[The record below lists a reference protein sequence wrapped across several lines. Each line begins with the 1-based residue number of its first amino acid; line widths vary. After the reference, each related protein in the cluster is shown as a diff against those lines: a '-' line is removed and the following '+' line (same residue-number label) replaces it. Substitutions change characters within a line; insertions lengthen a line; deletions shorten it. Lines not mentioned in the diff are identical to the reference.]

1 MNIIIKKYLEIL
13 FPIARSITGK
23 NNRLTLKILKEIVPL
38 KIKSIKC
45 GLKVYDWRIPGEWE
59 IKDAF
64 IKDKDG
70 NKILDYKKNNL
81 SIMNYST
88 RIEKKIYWSELKKK
102 IYKHPTLKKAI
113 PYRTS
118 YYQKDWGFCVTD
130 SQYKKLSKIKDK
142 LNIKIDSKINNNGK
156 LNYGEL
162 IIKGKYKKEILI
174 STYFC
179 HPSMANDNLSG
190 VIVTTFLAAFLK
202 NKKNLKWTYRVI
214 FIPETIG
221 AIAYL
226 NKNEEKLKNIDFGLI
241 ICNCGGPGKFGY
253 KQSWSKN
260 HFINKLAEQTFN
272 QSKIKFKKYFFD
284 INGSDERQYS
294 SPAFRINMVTI
305 SKDKYYEFPQYHNSL
320 DNLDFVTPNNLSKSL
335 KIYKKLIENIENLE
349 IYKRTQAHGEIML
362 KKHNLQRSKGG
373 AFLPGNEKEKI
384 NNILWILFLIDG
396 KTDLK
401 TIQQKTKINKKKF
414 KELISE
420 LKSKKIIKHVS

>member
-1 MNIIIKKYLEIL
+1 MNIIIKKYLKIL

-38 KIKSIKC
+38 KIKSIKS
-45 GLKVYDWRIPGEWE
+45 GSKVYDWRIPGEWE

-64 IKDKDG
+64 IKDQDG

-81 SIMNYST
+81 SVMNYST
-88 RIEKKIYWSELKKK
+88 RIEKKIYWNELKKK

-130 SQYKKLSKIKDK
+130 SQYNKLSKIKNK
-142 LNIKIDSKINNNGK
+142 LNIKIDSKINSNGK

-162 IIKGKYKKEILI
+162 IINGKYKKEILI

-202 NKKNLKWTYRVI
+202 NKKNLKWTYRII

-226 NKNEEKLKNIDFGLI
+226 NKNEKKLKNIDFGLN

-260 HFINKLAEQTFN
+260 HFINELVEKTFKTSKLN
-272 QSKIKFKKYFFD
+272 FKTYLFD

-294 SPAFRINMVTI
+294 SPAFRINMITI
-305 SKDKYYEFPQYHNSL
+305 CKDKYYEFPQYHSSF
-320 DNLDFVTPNNLSKSL
+320 DNLDFVKPNNLSKSL
-335 KIYKKLIENIENLE
+335 KVYKNLIKNIENLE
-349 IYKRTQAHGEIML
+349 IYKRTQDHGEIML
-362 KKHNLQRSKGG
+362 KKYNLQRSKGG
-373 AFLPGNEKEKI
+373 AFLPGKEKEKI

-396 KTDLK
+396 KKDLK
-401 TIQQKTKINKKKF
+401 TIQQITKINEKIF
-414 KELISE
+414 KELIHE